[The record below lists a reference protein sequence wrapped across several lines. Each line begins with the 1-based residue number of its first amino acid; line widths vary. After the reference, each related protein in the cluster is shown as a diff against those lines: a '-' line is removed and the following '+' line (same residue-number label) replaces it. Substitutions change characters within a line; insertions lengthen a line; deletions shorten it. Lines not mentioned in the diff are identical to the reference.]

1 MFIWEIRTHENGLSI
16 VASFSVSFRIL
27 QMGIIS
33 IFGPVSISLVT
44 RILQIEDCESYKVHR
59 PQAGLTQVSQSVL
72 RIHSTPKE
80 RKQEVTGQGYCVHCV
95 YPVALDFQCFT
106 LLSIPNILHSQFL
119 TKSQG
124 N

>member
-1 MFIWEIRTHENGLSI
+1 MFIREKRTHESRLSI

-59 PQAGLTQVSQSVL
+59 PQARLAQVSQSVL
-72 RIHSTPKE
+72 RIHSTATE
-80 RKQEVTGQGYCVHCV
+80 TEETGSH
-95 YPVALDFQCFT
+95 
-106 LLSIPNILHSQFL
+106 
-119 TKSQG
+119 
-124 N
+124 